1 MISGEINSIKFNV
14 TSANS
19 NLSKINSIII
29 TAPNY
34 LVNKYYNQAAIAQKE
49 KLLAQTFYKRDIPLS
64 FIDEHYRT
72 NVTSYTK
79 EFFLNFLI
87 ISFLYKE
94 LRSKKIILAGDPRL
108 SKIELEPNSEANF
121 YFEFTPVEK
130 FSIEDW
136 KYLVFRAPKRKK
148 YKDLDKQADSFLK
161 EELNNKKEFESK
173 ILDIKIGDWV
183 CFNIFPVDEEKNAVL
198 DNHKE
203 NLWLK
208 IGDEESSIAFQ
219 EIFIGKK
226 INDQFYSNSPI
237 LLEYFN
243 DLADLII
250 TFCIEI
256 TDILPKSHVSLELFK
271 NHFSLKTNKNVH
283 QKLIEVFS
291 FKNDLSLRKSTI
303 EEVFDLFL
311 NKFNIPA
318 PVSTILR
325 QQQLILNNLQEN
337 PDYPVYRMQKEFN
350 EKVYQLA
357 QRQVKEMILMDYIS
371 FTENINIDHN
381 DVKNYLHLSLR
392 PRTKELIY
400 FQHPSIKANEN
411 EYPISSEVLKH
422 ICLREKA
429 LNFILN
435 ILTRD

>member
-1 MISGEINSIKFNV
+1 MSTEINPIKFNV
-14 TSANS
+14 LSTSADVK
-19 NLSKINSIII
+19 KINSVII

-34 LVNKYYNQAAIAQKE
+34 LVNKYYHQASIAKKE
-49 KLLAQTFYKRDIPLS
+49 KLLAQAFYKRDIPLS
-64 FIDEHYRT
+64 FIDEHYKNNIT
-72 NVTSYTK
+72 TYTK
-79 EFFLNFLI
+79 EFFLNFFV

-108 SKIELEPNSEANF
+108 SKVELEHNCEAKF
-121 YFEFTPVEK
+121 YFEFTPIEK
-130 FSIEDW
+130 FIIEDW
-136 KYLVFRAPKRKK
+136 KYLIFRAPKRKK

-161 EELNNKKEFESK
+161 EELNNKKEFETK
-173 ILDIKIGDWV
+173 NLEIKIGDWI
-183 CFNIFPVDEEKNAVL
+183 CFNIYPVDNENKPVL
-198 DNHKE
+198 DHHKE

-208 IGDEESSIAFQ
+208 IGDEESSIIYQ
-219 EIFIGKK
+219 EIFVGKK
-226 INDQFYSNSPI
+226 INDQFYSSSPI

-243 DLADLII
+243 DLADLI
-250 TFCIEI
+250 FSFGIEI
-256 TDILPKSHVSLELFK
+256 IDILPKSHVSLEFFK
-271 NHFSLKTNKNVH
+271 NHFNLKTNKNVH

-303 EEVFDLFL
+303 EELFDLFL
-311 NKFNIPA
+311 NKFNVPA

-325 QQQLILNNLQEN
+325 QQQLILNDLQQN

-357 QRQVKEMILMDYIS
+357 QRQVKEMILIDYIS

-400 FQHPSIKANEN
+400 FQHSAIKANEN
-411 EYPISSEVLKH
+411 EYPIASEVLKH
-422 ICLREKA
+422 ICLREKT
-429 LNFILN
+429 LNYILN